1 MLKVPKKI
9 SDIDN
14 NQLGFLDLI
23 FETQFAQMMKSN
35 DESNIFFSEV
45 EEEIF
50 LVNPNTKTVLN
61 YLTFVSMPDVSMIN
75 MLAGPTA
82 VNYQLKEEDVDDE
95 GYRSQEIFTQEK
107 YFYLY
112 YKGILLLENLFN
124 HGIAHG

>member
-1 MLKVPKKI
+1 
-9 SDIDN
+9 
-14 NQLGFLDLI
+14 
-23 FETQFAQMMKSN
+23 MMKSN

>member
-1 MLKVPKKI
+1 VLKVPKKI
-9 SDIDN
+9 TDIDN
-14 NQLGFLDLI
+14 DQLGFLDLI

>member
-9 SDIDN
+9 TDIDN
-14 NQLGFLDLI
+14 DQLGFLDLI